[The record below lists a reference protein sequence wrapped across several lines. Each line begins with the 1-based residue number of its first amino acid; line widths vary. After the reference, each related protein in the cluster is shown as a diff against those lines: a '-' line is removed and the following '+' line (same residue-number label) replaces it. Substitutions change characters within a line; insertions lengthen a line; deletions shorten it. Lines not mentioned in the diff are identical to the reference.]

1 MASRHLSRS
10 IVLQSMYEW
19 DFYNRKEGSLDSILK
34 RDIEKFGP
42 DLENLD
48 FIKKLAEGILKNL
61 SKIDKLISIS
71 APERPIEQISII
83 DRNILRIGLFELLY
97 AKKEEVPPKVA
108 INEAIELAK
117 NFGGENSSKFINGVL
132 GTVFKEIPGYKGK
145 EDASN
150 GRVIEETLAA
160 ASVFRK
166 KDDVYQ
172 MVLILDIFG
181 YWTFPKGHKENE
193 EEIEE
198 TIKREIAEETGLKEV
213 KIIKKL
219 GERSYMAKDPEK
231 GRIKRNITDFLVEAF
246 GDTELK
252 IEKSPGIKDGKWF
265 NIDEVLEL
273 KRYPDAEEVFQKAI
287 SYLEENKI

>member
-10 IVLQSMYEW
+10 IVLQSIYEW
-19 DFYNRKEGSLDSILK
+19 DFYEKKERDLDLILK
-34 RDIEKFGP
+34 RNIKKFGP

-48 FIKKLAEGILKNL
+48 FINKLVQGILKNL
-61 SKIDKLISIS
+61 SKIDKLIGVS

-132 GTVFKEIPGYKGK
+132 GTVFKEIPGYKEG

-150 GRVIEETLAA
+150 RRVIGETLAA
-160 ASVFRK
+160 AFVFQK
-166 KDDVYQ
+166 KDGVYQ
-172 MVLILDIFG
+172 IVLVLDIFG

-198 TIKREIAEETGLKEV
+198 TIKREITEETGLKEV

-231 GRIKRNITDFLVEAF
+231 GRIKRNVTDFLVEAF
-246 GDTELK
+246 GNTELK

-265 NIDEVLEL
+265 NIDEALEL
-273 KRYPDAEEVFQKAI
+273 KRYPDAEESFQKAI
-287 SYLEENKI
+287 SYLGENKI